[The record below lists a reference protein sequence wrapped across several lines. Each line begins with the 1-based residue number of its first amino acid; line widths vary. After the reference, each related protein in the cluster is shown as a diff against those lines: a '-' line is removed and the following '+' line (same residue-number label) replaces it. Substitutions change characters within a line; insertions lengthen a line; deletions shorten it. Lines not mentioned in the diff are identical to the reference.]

1 MLSTSVLSIKWTIK
15 GKPKSLLAS
24 IGGDLIVKV
33 TSQFTLNQISGQ
45 VIEHEEFWDFSA
57 SSAIAQA
64 YFWTSRRLFAMIEAG
79 KDVADFVKNITS
91 RSSAWK
97 ENLEIYPDP
106 SGDPTQVSS
115 SLKDLSGYFYLFSTL
130 QHIGTYYG
138 GIADWSKVEFSPVSF
153 SFRAAL

>member
-1 MLSTSVLSIKWTIK
+1 MSPSASATTWSTSVVTTTIFVRHGTRATNFNPCFHAHSASTRRAQFSLGCSLLLSVHEMVMLSTSVLSIKWTIK

-91 RSSAWK
+91 RSSA
-97 ENLEIYPDP
+97 
-106 SGDPTQVSS
+106 
-115 SLKDLSGYFYLFSTL
+115 
-130 QHIGTYYG
+130 
-138 GIADWSKVEFSPVSF
+138 
-153 SFRAAL
+153 